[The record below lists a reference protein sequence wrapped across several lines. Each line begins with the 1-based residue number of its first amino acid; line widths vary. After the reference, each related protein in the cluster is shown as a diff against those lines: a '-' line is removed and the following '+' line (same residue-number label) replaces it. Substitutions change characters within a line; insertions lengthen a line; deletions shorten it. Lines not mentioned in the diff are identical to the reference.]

1 MSAEPPGKNQERPV
15 TARVFFALHPPET
28 VATALAEVAR
38 RTAER
43 QGGRP
48 TRGDTIH
55 LTLAFLGDIPVA
67 ELPRLQAVGDRVR
80 GARFSLRIDRL
91 DYWRHKR
98 LLWAGPSEVPRCLR
112 DLHKQLL
119 AALAESGFRGDL
131 KGGEFT
137 PHITLVRHVSLENPD
152 LTGLGG
158 DPTWPLD
165 WPCSSF
171 ALLRSELSSAGPNY
185 TLLRTFTLA

>member
-1 MSAEPPGKNQERPV
+1 MQ
-15 TARVFFALHPPET
+15 PPEA

-91 DYWRHKR
+91 DYWRNKR
-98 LLWAGPSEVPRCLR
+98 LLWAGTSEVPRCLQ

-119 AALAESGFRGDL
+119 AALAGAGFRADS

-137 PHITLVRHVSLENPD
+137 PHITLVRHVLSEQPD
-152 LTGLGG
+152 STGIGG

-185 TLLRTFTLA
+185 TVLRTFPLA